1 MTADEIKSLIKS
13 TEYYNRY
20 DKANH
25 WDNVAVLAG
34 RPMQSAEFNEIQ
46 NIAEG
51 KIQAIGNALYEQGT
65 LIQGCGISWNST
77 TKTATLEAGQIF
89 LDGLIY
95 DVEAKSLAISDPDN
109 IQIGVWKIA
118 SILTEY
124 NDNSLIDPAKG
135 TPQYKMPGAYR
146 VVVKTQWGTNTAKFD
161 NAEFLPIYAI
171 NDGKYVVRVNLAYP
185 AYMDV
190 IARYDRHAHGS
201 YIVEGLEATVV
212 NSVNDIQTFKISEGL
227 AHIDG
232 YETELIQKTSLSIR
246 ARPDLAEIKDEP
258 YSFIPDSSGK
268 MEISVEHTPLEI
280 VSRVRVTKERTVN
293 LTHGS
298 AGCIDVLPNDLV
310 FQILEVKQGALI
322 FVQDTDFTLNNDG
335 LDWSLSGEEPTAGTI
350 YSVTYYYRANVEP
363 DSYDKDSVTVSGLF
377 DNSLVEVTYSY
388 RMPRK
393 DIIVMYRESKVD
405 YVRGVSAS
413 ENPVAPDTPE
423 NAITVAEVTQT
434 WNGLPIITSRGRRL
448 G

>member
-1 MTADEIKSLIKS
+1 MTADEIKALIQS

-46 NIAEG
+46 NIAEE

-65 LIQGCGISWNST
+65 IIKDCGIAWNASRN
-77 TKTATLEAGQIF
+77 TATLEAGQIF
-89 LDGLIY
+89 LDGLVY
-95 DVEAKSLAISDPDN
+95 DIEAKSLAISDPDN
-109 IQIGVWKIA
+109 IQIGIWKIY
-118 SILTEY
+118 SVLTEY
-124 NDNSLIDPAKG
+124 NDNSLVDPAKG

-146 VVVKTQWGTNTAKFD
+146 VVIKTQWGTSTAQFT

-171 NDGKYVVRVNLAYP
+171 HDGKYIVRITLAYP

-201 YIVEGLEATVV
+201 YIVEGLEAAVV
-212 NSVNDIQTFKISEGL
+212 SAVNDVQTFSVTQGL

-232 YETELIQKTSLSIR
+232 YETELIQDTSLAVR
-246 ARPDLAEIKDEP
+246 ARPDFAEIKDEP

-268 MEISVEHTPLEI
+268 MKISVERTPIET

-298 AGCIDVLPNDLV
+298 AGCIDILPNDSV

-322 FVQDTDFTLNNDG
+322 FVQGTDFTLNNDG
-335 LDWSLSGEEPTAGTI
+335 LDWSLSGEEPTEDTI
-350 YSVTYYYRANVEP
+350 YSVTYYYRANVDP
-363 DSYDKDSVTVSGLF
+363 DSYDKDFVTVSGLF

-393 DIIVMYRESKVD
+393 DIVVMYRDSKVD

-423 NAITVAEVTQT
+423 NAITVAEVTQL
-434 WNGLPIITSRGRRL
+434 WNGLPTITSRGRRL
-448 G
+448 R